1 MRNFNNFIKSML
13 IQEYVDRILN
23 NKPEGEE
30 KKFNVSFIMPTVYV
44 FFIVV

>member
-23 NKPEGEE
+23 NIADGEE
-30 KKFNVSFIMPTVYV
+30 KKFNVS
-44 FFIVV
+44 